1 MPFRHVVGLNSMYAI
16 QVRIELDEH
25 GNVRQVFHQEFDIA
39 YPIVRIDNL
48 RGEVTFKHPNNKR
61 KYKARY

>member
-1 MPFRHVVGLNSMYAI
+1 MPFRYVVGLNSMYAI
-16 QVRIELDEH
+16 HVRVELDER
-25 GNVRQVFHQEFDIA
+25 GEVRQVFHQEFDIQ
-39 YPIVRIDNL
+39 YPIVRIDKI